1 MIWDERRASRGAGAM
16 ARVGDPGR
24 GLSSGRLGVV
34 GLAVLSAVFCGLGP
48 GCQPATPKAAVGA
61 AAAAAPVK
69 AASPSKVT
77 GAVKESDLA
86 KLELT
91 EQAEQRLGIVTVE
104 ARRQPVLRAVSY
116 PGDVMIPPDRLISV
130 ASPFLGTVEAPPG
143 GSVPRA
149 GTQVKQ
155 G

>member
-1 MIWDERRASRGAGAM
+1 MIWDKRRASRGAGALG
-16 ARVGDPGR
+16 RIGDPGR
-24 GLSSGRLGVV
+24 GLSSGRLWVV
-34 GLAVLSAVFCGLGP
+34 GLAVLPAVFCGLGP
-48 GCQPATPKAAVGA
+48 GCQPATPKAAVG
-61 AAAAAPVK
+61 AAAAPVK

-104 ARRQPVLRAVSY
+104 ARRQPVPRAVSY
-116 PGDVMIPPDRLISV
+116 GGDVMVPPDRLINV

-143 GSVPRA
+143 ASVPRA

-155 G
+155 GQP